1 MITPTINYLAVFIAA
16 VATMVL
22 GSIWYSPMLFGKIFM
37 KECKMSEKDKKNG
50 MKGMT
55 SNYIIMFGT
64 ALVTAY
70 ILAHFVDYV
79 EATSLSAALMLAFW
93 IWLGFYATSE
103 LGSVL
108 WEQKSMKYYAMN
120 VGYHLVNLG
129 IIATILTLWS

>member
-1 MITPTINYLAVFIAA
+1 MSISSSKTMITPTINYLAVFVAA

-22 GSIWYSPMLFGKIFM
+22 GSLWYSPMLFGKIFM

-79 EATSLSAALMLAFW
+79 EATSVSAALMLDR
-93 IWLGFYATSE
+93 
-103 LGSVL
+103 
-108 WEQKSMKYYAMN
+108 KSTRLNSSHSDRSRMPSSA
-120 VGYHLVNLG
+120 
-129 IIATILTLWS
+129 